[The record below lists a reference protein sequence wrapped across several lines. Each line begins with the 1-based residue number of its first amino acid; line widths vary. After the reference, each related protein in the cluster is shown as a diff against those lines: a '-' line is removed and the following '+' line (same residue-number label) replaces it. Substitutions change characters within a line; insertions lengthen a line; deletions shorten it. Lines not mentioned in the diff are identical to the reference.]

1 MKDYKKL
8 YEEVTKKVESAYGLN
23 YTDPCV
29 DAENCGMTNDN
40 SNEFWKKM
48 FHVMQSSVG
57 SRMAEAGI
65 SYENINK
72 VDICY

>member
-8 YEEVTKKVESAYGLN
+8 YEEVTKKVDGVYGVI

-29 DAENCGMTNDN
+29 DAENCGLVNDN
-40 SNEFWKKM
+40 SDEFWKRM

-57 SRMAEAGI
+57 TRMGEAGI
-65 SYENINK
+65 SNEDANK
-72 VDICY
+72 VGIYY